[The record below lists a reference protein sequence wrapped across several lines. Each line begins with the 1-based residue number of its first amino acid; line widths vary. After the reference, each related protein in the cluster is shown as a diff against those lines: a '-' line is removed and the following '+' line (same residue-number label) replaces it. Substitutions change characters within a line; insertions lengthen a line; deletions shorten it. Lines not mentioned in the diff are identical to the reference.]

1 MKNKGEEAL
10 IASRARAGGNRSG
23 HVRVIAKLVGAR
35 GEVDDVLISSTIST
49 VLSAQERL
57 SLGRIAGTIDAIV
70 RRIEQ
75 Q

>member
-1 MKNKGEEAL
+1 MKHNGEAL
-10 IASRARAGGNRSG
+10 IPSRALAGGNPSR
-23 HVRVIAKLVGAR
+23 HVRLIAKLVGAR

-57 SLGRIAGTIDAIV
+57 SLGRITGTIDAIV

>member
-1 MKNKGEEAL
+1 MKNNGEAL
-10 IASRARAGGNRSG
+10 ITSRALAGGNTRR
-23 HVRVIAKLVGAR
+23 HIRVIAKLVGAR

-49 VLSAQERL
+49 VLSARERL
-57 SLGRIAGTIDAIV
+57 SLGRITGTIDAIV

>member
-1 MKNKGEEAL
+1 MTDNDTKTLIESGAIGEEK
-10 IASRARAGGNRSG
+10 SSS

-35 GEVDDVLISSTIST
+35 DEVEDVLISSTISS
-49 VLSAQERL
+49 VLSAQEKL
-57 SLGRIAGTIDAIV
+57 LLGRMTGTIDDIV

>member
-1 MKNKGEEAL
+1 MKNRGEEAL
-10 IASRARAGGNRSG
+10 LPSRARAGKNTSR

>member
-1 MKNKGEEAL
+1 MKNNGEEAL
-10 IASRARAGGNRSG
+10 IPSRAIAGGNTSR

-57 SLGRIAGTIDAIV
+57 SLGRITGTIDAIV